1 MNQIAM
7 NRIAANFI
15 DMQSIELASELKK
28 LLLANIQKKSE
39 YIDGPT
45 LHHIHNRTL
54 FNVLLAINCIFM
66 KDFQSRTARRQ
77 YIEHAKELESRF
89 FDIVDAL
96 KDFEPTGEGEDTSS

>member
-15 DMQSIELASELKK
+15 DMQSIELASKLKK
-28 LLLANIQKKSE
+28 ILLADIQKKTE

-45 LHHIHNRTL
+45 AHHIHNRAL
-54 FNVLLAINCIFM
+54 FNVLLAINCIFV
-66 KDFQSRTARRQ
+66 KDFQSRSARQQ
-77 YIEHAKELESRF
+77 YLEHAKELESRF

-96 KDFEPTGEGEDTSS
+96 KDFEPTGEDEDTSS